1 MDIIFTLKQFSAES
15 IHACIAACGQVDRT
29 HQSDDQSLPPN
40 LSILKENAGLI
51 PVPEPGSRDAMIAK
65 GAYEWLQELHAT
77 DKPFSLSNTSVK
89 ALHRELFKYSP
100 RDEGTRGNY
109 RTDFDDEMK
118 SLFEKAK
125 DVLDRQDRHSL
136 FVISLF
142 RVAFIDLMPFIT
154 GNAQCANLLAYAL
167 LINNNYPLVSQLPLV
182 PSLNNPDSEFPQD
195 PLVILPDALSKLLND
210 IDQKKLAQ
218 PSTLNSRPYLNSR
231 RQSLLKCIDKNS
243 PLKISDI
250 MAFFPNQN
258 RNTIKKDLIFLKE
271 KTLLLSI
278 GEGRGM
284 TYVRSFYATPKL
296 RGEGQA

>member
-1 MDIIFTLKQFSAES
+1 MDTTLNIKSFSAKS
-15 IHACIAACGQVDRT
+15 IHACMATCGQVDRAY
-29 HQSDDQSLPPN
+29 QSDGQILPPN
-40 LSILKENAGLI
+40 LSVLKENAGLI

-65 GAYEWLQELHAT
+65 GADEWLQKLHA
-77 DKPFSLSNTSVK
+77 DSWVFLLSNTSVK
-89 ALHRELFKYSP
+89 TLHRQLFKYSP

-109 RTDFDDEMK
+109 RTNLDAEMK
-118 SLFEKAK
+118 SLFEETKNA
-125 DVLDRQDRHSL
+125 LDRQDRHTL

-154 GNAQCANLLAYAL
+154 GNAQCVNLLACAL
-167 LINNNYPLVSQLPLV
+167 LINNNYPLVSQLPLIA
-182 PSLNNPDSEFPQD
+182 SLNNPNSEFSQD
-195 PLVILPDALSKLLND
+195 PLVVLPDALSKLLND

-218 PSTLNSRPYLNSR
+218 PSTLNSRLYLNSR

-250 MAFFPNQN
+250 MTFFPNQN

-271 KTLLLSI
+271 KTLLLSV

-284 TYVRSFYATPKL
+284 TYVRRET
-296 RGEGQA
+296 

>member
-1 MDIIFTLKQFSAES
+1 MDTTLNIKSFSAKS
-15 IHACIAACGQVDRT
+15 IHACVAACGQVDRAC
-29 HQSDDQSLPPN
+29 QSNSQTLPPN
-40 LSILKENAGLI
+40 LSVLKENAGLI
-51 PVPEPGSRDAMIAK
+51 TRLEAGSRDAMIAK

-89 ALHRELFKYSP
+89 ALHRKLFKHSP

-109 RTDFDDEMK
+109 RTDLDAEMK
-118 SLFEKAK
+118 SLFEKTK
-125 DVLDRQDRHSL
+125 DALDRQDRHTL

-167 LINNNYPLVSQLPLV
+167 LINNNYPIVSQLPLV
-182 PSLNNPDSEFPQD
+182 PSLNNPNSDFSQD
-195 PLVILPDALSKLLND
+195 PLVVLPDALSKLLND

-231 RQSLLKCIDKNS
+231 RQSLLKRIDKNS

-250 MAFFPNQN
+250 MVFFPDQS
-258 RNTIKKDLIFLKE
+258 RNTIKKDLLFLRKG
-271 KTLLLSI
+271 KFI
-278 GEGRGM
+278 VAQGQGRGM
-284 TYVRSFYATPKL
+284 IYLVTND
-296 RGEGQA
+296 

>member
-1 MDIIFTLKQFSAES
+1 MDIIFTLKKFSAES
-15 IHACIAACGQVDRT
+15 IHACVAACGQVDRAY
-29 HQSDDQSLPPN
+29 QSDDHTLPSN
-40 LSILKENAGLI
+40 LLILKENASLI

-89 ALHRELFKYSP
+89 ALHRKLFKYSP

-109 RTDFDDEMK
+109 RTDLDDKMK
-118 SLFEKAK
+118 SLFGKTK

-167 LINNNYPLVSQLPLV
+167 LINNNYPIVSQLPLV
-182 PSLNNPDSEFPQD
+182 PSLNNPDSEFSQD
-195 PLVILPDALSKLLND
+195 PLVLLPDTLAHLLKAVPLATTLPLSRSLSGL
-210 IDQKKLAQ
+210 
-218 PSTLNSRPYLNSR
+218 YLNPR
-231 RQSLLKCIDKNS
+231 RQSLLECIDKNS

-284 TYVRSFYATPKL
+284 TYERREIRL
-296 RGEGQA
+296 RYSSEGQA

>member
-1 MDIIFTLKQFSAES
+1 MDTTLNIKSFSAES
-15 IHACIAACGQVDRT
+15 IHDCVAACGRVNRAY
-29 HQSDDQSLPPN
+29 QSDDQSLPPN
-40 LSILKENAGLI
+40 LLILKENAGLI

-65 GAYEWLQELHAT
+65 GAYEWLQEFHAG
-77 DKPFSLSNTSVK
+77 DKPFSLSNTSIK
-89 ALHRELFKYSP
+89 SLHRKLFKYSP

-109 RTDFDDEMK
+109 RTDLDDKMK
-118 SLFEKAK
+118 LLFEETK
-125 DVLDRQDRHSL
+125 DALDRQDRHTL

-167 LINNNYPLVSQLPLV
+167 LINNNYPIASQLPLV
-182 PSLNNPDSEFPQD
+182 PSLNNPDSEFSQD
-195 PLVILPDALSKLLND
+195 PLVILPDVLSKLLKD

-218 PSTLNSRPYLNSR
+218 SSTLNSRLYLNPR

-250 MAFFPNQN
+250 MTFFPNQN

-271 KTLLLSI
+271 KTLILSI
-278 GEGRGM
+278 GEGRGT
-284 TYVRSFYATPKL
+284 TYVRPEILL
-296 RGEGQA
+296 R

>member
-1 MDIIFTLKQFSAES
+1 MDTILNIKSFSAEG
-15 IHACIAACGQVDRT
+15 IHACVAVCGRVDRAYQCNDHT
-29 HQSDDQSLPPN
+29 LPLN
-40 LSILKENAGLI
+40 LSFLKENAGLT
-51 PVPEPGSRDAMIAK
+51 PRPEPGSRDAMIAK

-89 ALHRELFKYSP
+89 ALHRKLFKHSQ

-109 RTDFDDEMK
+109 RTDLDDKMK
-118 SLFEKAK
+118 SLFEETK
-125 DVLDRQDRHSL
+125 DALDRQDRHTL

-167 LINNNYPLVSQLPLV
+167 LINNNYPIVSQLPLV
-182 PSLNNPDSEFPQD
+182 PSLNNPDSEFSQD

-250 MAFFPNQN
+250 MAFFPDQS
-258 RNTIKKDLIFLKE
+258 RNTIKKDLIFLKDN
-271 KTLLLSI
+271 KLILSC

-284 TYVRSFYATPKL
+284 TYVRRET
-296 RGEGQA
+296 